1 MRVSFWLCSAL
12 AAASPLSAQPVPQMV
27 LAPSSTAQGDVSVTI
42 YNNNRAL
49 VEDRRQMDL
58 PAGRSRQEFR
68 DVSAQIEPAT
78 VSLTGRG
85 IGIIEQN
92 FDFDLLSPSALMQKA
107 VGQTVT
113 IIRTNPG
120 TGAETRERARI
131 LAVNGGVVM
140 QIGDRIEVLR
150 DDGIPA
156 RVIFD
161 KVPETLRPRPTLSV
175 TLDAAG
181 GGRRPVTLTYLT
193 PGLAWAADYVAL
205 FDEANNRMDVQG
217 WITLTNNSGTPY
229 VNASTLLVA
238 GSVGSA
244 RGGYDEYGGRYPP
257 PPPPPP
263 PPPGDLRRAGTE
275 TARRERLGDFYLYPL
290 PERTTIADKQ
300 TKQVSFLDVSGAPA
314 QRGYEFRNGWL
325 STADQ
330 PLSVNS
336 VLRFS
341 SSRNAGLGD
350 ALPAGTVR
358 VYQRDARG
366 NPQFVGEHRIGHTPM
381 GSDIG
386 LATGQ
391 AFDVKV
397 RPIVDSR
404 SRIDSGE
411 WQRTARFRIRNPDG
425 SQTGGEMEVQ
435 QSYWR
440 TQMRYV
446 VSNASPRPVTVDLV
460 QSGLSWDT
468 RVSQESLRSEKL
480 SADEVRWRVPVPAN
494 GEAIVT
500 ATFDTRY

>member
-1 MRVSFWLCSAL
+1 MLCSA
-12 AAASPLSAQPVPQMV
+12 V
-27 LAPSSTAQGDVSVTI
+27 LAQSPAVSQPAVPLPSQTAQGDVSVTI

-49 VEDRRQMDL
+49 VDDKRQLDL

-78 VSLTGRG
+78 VTLTGRG
-85 IGIIEQN
+85 IGIVEQN
-92 FDFDLLSPSALMQKA
+92 FDFDLLTPAALMQKA
-107 VGQTVT
+107 VGQTIT
-113 IIRTNPG
+113 IIRTNPA
-120 TGAETRERARI
+120 TGAETTERARV
-131 LAVNGGVVM
+131 LAANGGVVL
-140 QIGDRIEVLR
+140 QIGNRIEVLR
-150 DDGIPA
+150 DDGLPA

-175 TLDAAG
+175 TLDAAR
-181 GGRRPVTLTYLT
+181 GGRQPVALTYLT
-193 PGLAWAADYVAL
+193 PGLGWAADYVAL
-205 FDEANNRMDVQG
+205 FDESNGQMDVQG

-238 GSVGSA
+238 GAVGSA
-244 RGGYDEYGGRYPP
+244 REGYDEYGGRFAPP
-257 PPPPPP
+257 SPPR
-263 PPPGDLRRAGTE
+263 GVIRRAGTE
-275 TARRERLGDFYLYPL
+275 SAPRERIADFYLYPL

-300 TKQVSFLDVSGAPA
+300 TKQVSFLDVQGAPA
-314 QRGYEFRNGWL
+314 QRGYEYRNGWL

-330 PLSVNS
+330 PISVNS

-366 NPQFVGEHRIGHTPM
+366 NPQFVGEHPIGHTPM

-391 AFDVKV
+391 AFDIKV
-397 RPIVDSR
+397 RPIVESR
-404 SRIDSGE
+404 GNIDSNE
-411 WQRTARFRIRNPDG
+411 WRKFERFRIRHPNG
-425 SQTGGEMEVQ
+425 TETTGEREVQ
-435 QSYWR
+435 QTYWR

-446 VSNASPRPVTVDLV
+446 VSNASPRPITVDLV
-460 QSGLSWDT
+460 QAGLYWDT
-468 RVSQESLRSEKL
+468 RITQESLISEKL
-480 SADEVRWRVPVPAN
+480 NADEVRWRVPVPAN
-494 GEAIVT
+494 GETVVT

>member
-1 MRVSFWLCSAL
+1 MRSLILLSSAIAV
-12 AAASPLSAQPVPQMV
+12 AAPLVAQPMVP
-27 LAPSSTAQGDVSVTI
+27 APSQTAQGDISVTI

-49 VEDRRQMDL
+49 IEDKRQLDL

-78 VSLTGRG
+78 VTLSGRG
-85 IGIIEQN
+85 IGIVEQN
-92 FDFDLLSPSALMQKA
+92 FDFDLLSPAALMQKA

-113 IIRTNPG
+113 LVRTNPG

-131 LAVNGGVVM
+131 LAVNNGVVM

-161 KVPETLRPRPTLSV
+161 RVPETLRPRPTLSV

-193 PGLAWAADYVAL
+193 PGLGWAADYVAL
-205 FDEANNRMDVQG
+205 FDEANGRMDVQG

-238 GSVGSA
+238 GAVGSA
-244 RGGYDEYGGRYPP
+244 GEYRRDPYGRGYPP

-263 PPPGDLRRAGTE
+263 PPVDGMYRPGTE
-275 TARRERLGDFYLYPL
+275 TAPRERLGDFYLYPL

-300 TKQVSFLDVSGAPA
+300 TKQVSFLDVQGTPA
-314 QRGYEFRNGWL
+314 ARAYEFRNGWL

-330 PLSVNS
+330 ALSAYS

-341 SSRNAGLGD
+341 SSRAQGLGD
-350 ALPAGTVR
+350 ALPAGIMR

-397 RPIVDSR
+397 RPIVEERTRLSSSR
-404 SRIDSGE
+404 
-411 WQRTARFRIRNPDG
+411 
-425 SQTGGEMEVQ
+425 
-435 QSYWR
+435 WR
-440 TQMRYV
+440 TRMRYELT
-446 VSNASPRPVTVDLV
+446 NAGPRPVTVDLV
-460 QSGLSWDT
+460 QAGLWGDT
-468 RVSQESLRSEKL
+468 RIVDESMKSQRL
-480 SADEVRWRVPVPAN
+480 SADETRWRVNVPAN
-494 GEAIVT
+494 GEASVT
-500 ATFDTRY
+500 ATFDTRH